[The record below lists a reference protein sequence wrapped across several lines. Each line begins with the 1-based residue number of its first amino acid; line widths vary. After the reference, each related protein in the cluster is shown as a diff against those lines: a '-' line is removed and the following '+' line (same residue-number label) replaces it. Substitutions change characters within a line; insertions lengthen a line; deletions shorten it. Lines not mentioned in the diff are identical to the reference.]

1 MLMRRVFKEPTRLGL
16 LGATFL
22 AIFELINS
30 SGYSDDIALWTGVID
45 NTSPGKE
52 KIVLPTGISWEPW
65 GSLQIGLLDYAIV
78 LFLAYTSIAL
88 WAHRPRDY
96 QAQKPN
102 QKIFAIKSI
111 RWIRGGLL
119 ALFIAIISTAN
130 KNGNF
135 AKLVSNITGE
145 ETEGAFGRV
154 EGSWDFQAMEWG
166 FLDYIELILLYSFFI
181 FSIWR
186 GIEVDKAKLNPIPD
200 NRNFIERIW
209 GGINDAER
217 EQRTDIEGGAIKAN
231 NAFTKLVNMLGAA
244 VSLNVAASSLD
255 EGNVK
260 GAFNKWKNLTHSK
273 GKQHKHW
280 GGLSES
286 LEQVGDFAQ
295 EEEE

>member
-1 MLMRRVFKEPTRLGL
+1 MRRVFKEPTRMGL
-16 LGATFL
+16 VGATIL

-30 SGYSDDIALWTGVID
+30 SGYSDDIALWTGLIE

-52 KIVLPTGISWEPW
+52 KIVLPTGLSWDFW
-65 GSLQIGLLDYAIV
+65 GALKIGALDYAIIF
-78 LFLAYTSIAL
+78 FLAYTSVAL

-96 QAQKPN
+96 RAQKSDT
-102 QKIFAIKSI
+102 KIVAIKSI
-111 RWIRGGLL
+111 RWIRGGFL
-119 ALFIAIISTAN
+119 ALLVAAISTAN
-130 KNGNF
+130 KNGYF
-135 AKLVSNITGE
+135 ADLVFNITGE
-145 ETEGAFGRV
+145 QKEGSFGRMD
-154 EGSWDFQAMEWG
+154 GSWDFYAMEWG
-166 FLDYIELILLYSFFI
+166 VLDYLELIFLYSLFI
-181 FSIWR
+181 FAISR
-186 GIEVDKAKLNPIPD
+186 GIEIDKAKLNPIPD

-209 GGINDAER
+209 GGIKDAER
-217 EQRTDIEGGAIKAN
+217 EQRTEYEGGAIKAN

-286 LEQVGDFAQ
+286 LDQAGSFAQ